1 MQAGTRELSLVSHLD
16 AKPLHFQKEA
26 EHNLNTVTFVFAIFD
41 EKDNLVMA
49 RQRRASLSVSDAQL
63 QNLFKDGVTIGM
75 TFQLKPGVYRIRE
88 VVTDSEEHHLTA
100 VSTTLKV
107 P

>member
-1 MQAGTRELSLVSHLD
+1 MQD
-16 AKPLHFQKEA
+16 
-26 EHNLNTVTFVFAIFD
+26 
-41 EKDNLVMA
+41 
-49 RQRRASLSVSDAQL
+49 
-63 QNLFKDGVTIGM
+63 LFKAGVTIGM
-75 TFQLKPGVYRIRE
+75 NFQLKPGVYRIRE